1 MMDDLSGLLQ
11 AFFSKQREKS
21 GQSVEHQELLKSDFR
36 KRSLIEGGIRTSK
49 RK

>member
-11 AFFSKQREKS
+11 AIFSKQREKS